1 MERFKRL
8 VRKISGDH
16 SGQALVLFA
25 AGAAGFCG
33 LVGLSVDVGN
43 IVYTRTELQK
53 TADAA
58 AFAAAQNLPATSTAT
73 TKANEYVGLNTSGAT
88 AAVSFGYSGNSANS
102 VTVKANRHVNY
113 TFLKVIGLDG
123 TDISAKAT
131 VKTGTYNGGSGLV
144 PWGLIASN
152 NSNSQLLQNSCFL
165 SIEPNGNVKFKQ
177 NQSCTLK
184 EGAGSNAGGDFGA
197 LSLGGSGGST
207 YKNNI
212 VNGSSNVYKRGDQVP
227 SETGNMVG
235 PTKQGVQDRFS
246 VPPPP
251 GCPSNNKSDVLKTN
265 ADGSVSISPACAD
278 SARIILIPV
287 VDKIQNPQSS
297 TILGF
302 AFMYLTGYSNN
313 GGHSSGHW
321 RVRRIRN

>member
-1 MERFKRL
+1 
-8 VRKISGDH
+8 
-16 SGQALVLFA
+16 
-25 AGAAGFCG
+25 
-33 LVGLSVDVGN
+33 
-43 IVYTRTELQK
+43 LQK

-58 AFAAAQNLPATSTAT
+58 AFAAAQNLPTTSAATS
-73 TKANEYVGLNTSGAT
+73 KANEFVSLNTSGAT
-88 AAVSFGYSGNSANS
+88 SDVSFGYSGSSANS
-102 VTVKANRHVNY
+102 VTVKATRHVDY
-113 TFLKVIGLDG
+113 TFMKVLGLLGSDV
-123 TDISAKAT
+123 SAKAT
-131 VKTGTYNGGSGLV
+131 VKVGLYNGGAGLV

-152 NSNSQLLQNSCFL
+152 NNNSSLLQNSCYL
-165 SIEPNGNVKFKQ
+165 GIEPNGNVKFKQ

-207 YKNNI
+207 YASNI
-212 VNGSSNVYKRGDQVP
+212 ANGSPNSYKRGDKVP

-235 PTKQGVQDRFS
+235 PTKQGVADRFS

-265 ADGSVSISPACAD
+265 PDGSVSVNPACAD

-287 VDKIQNPQSS
+287 VDKIQNPQMS

-313 GGHSSGHW
+313 GGHASVTGEFVQFVSEIPGGIYDGTGAGATSITL
-321 RVRRIRN
+321 VE